1 MGKGKSN
8 KKSKL
13 LMVIG
18 IATIVI
24 FIMIAGGLF
33 AVTRG
38 LPEMQELAVNDVN
51 PGKLPDGVY
60 AGEFSSY
67 RWSNTVEVTIKNGEI
82 VDIQTGSDEAL
93 EQELSDRIVAA
104 QSLLV
109 DINTGATVS
118 SKAFLK
124 AVEEALSPYFMLF

>member
-18 IATIVI
+18 LATIVI

-38 LPEMQELAVNDVN
+38 LTEMQELVVNDVN

-60 AGEFSSY
+60 AGEFSRY
-67 RWSNTVEVTIKNGEI
+67 RWSNIVEVTIKNGRI
-82 VDIQTGSDEAL
+82 VDIQTDSDDAL
-93 EQELSDRIVAA
+93 EQELSERIVAA
-104 QSLLV
+104 QSLQV

-124 AVEEALSPYFMLF
+124 AVEEALSP

>member
-18 IATIVI
+18 IAAIVI

-38 LPEMQELAVNDVN
+38 LPEMQELVVNDVN

-60 AGEFSSY
+60 AGEFSRH
-67 RWSNTVEVTIKNGEI
+67 RWSNIVEVTIKNGRI
-82 VDIQTGSDEAL
+82 VNIQPDSDEAL
-93 EQELSDRIVAA
+93 EQELSERIVAA
-104 QSLLV
+104 QSLQV

-124 AVEEALSPYFMLF
+124 AVEEALSP

>member
-1 MGKGKSN
+1 MEKGKSN

-24 FIMIAGGLF
+24 LIMIAGGLY

-38 LPEMQELAVNDVN
+38 LPEMQELVVNDVN

-60 AGEFSSY
+60 TGEFSRY
-67 RWSNTVEVTIKNGEI
+67 RWSNTVKVTINSGEI
-82 VDIQTGSDEAL
+82 VDIQPDSDEAL
-93 EQELSDRIVAA
+93 EQELSERIVAA

-124 AVEEALSPYFMLF
+124 AVEEALSP

>member
-1 MGKGKSN
+1 MGNGKSKKKN
-8 KKSKL
+8 KV

-18 IATIVI
+18 IAAIVI
-24 FIMIAGGLF
+24 VIMIAGGLF

-38 LPEMQELAVNDVN
+38 LSEMQELVINDVN
-51 PGKLPDGVY
+51 PGMLPDGVY
-60 AGEFSSY
+60 TGEFSRY
-67 RWSNTVEVTIKNGEI
+67 RWSNTVKVTVESGSIM
-82 VDIQTGSDEAL
+82 DIQPNSRGAL

-124 AVEEALSPYFMLF
+124 AVEEALSP

>member
-24 FIMIAGGLF
+24 FILIAGGLF

-38 LPEMQELAVNDVN
+38 LPEMQELVVNDVN

-60 AGEFSSY
+60 AGEFSRY

-82 VDIQTGSDEAL
+82 VNIQQNSDEAL

-124 AVEEALSPYFMLF
+124 AVEEALSP

>member
-1 MGKGKSN
+1 MRKG
-8 KKSKL
+8 KSKL

-24 FIMIAGGLF
+24 FMIAGMLF

-38 LPEMQELAVNDVN
+38 LPEMQELVVNDVN

-60 AGEFSSY
+60 AGEFSRY
-67 RWSNTVEVTIKNGEI
+67 RWSNTVKVTIESGRI
-82 VDIQTGSDEAL
+82 VDIQPGSDGAL
-93 EQELSDRIVAA
+93 EQELSERIVAA

-124 AVEEALSPYFMLF
+124 AVEEALSS

>member
-8 KKSKL
+8 KKNKL

-38 LPEMQELAVNDVN
+38 LSEMQELVVNDVN

-93 EQELSDRIVAA
+93 EQELSERIVAA
-104 QSLLV
+104 QSLQV

-124 AVEEALSPYFMLF
+124 AVEEALSP

>member
-38 LPEMQELAVNDVN
+38 LSEMQELVVNDVN

-93 EQELSDRIVAA
+93 EQELSERIVAA
-104 QSLLV
+104 QSLQV

-124 AVEEALSPYFMLF
+124 AVEEALSP